1 MTFAEKLMELR
12 KQRGWSQEEL
22 GERLG
27 VTRQTVSKWELGL
40 TTPEM
45 EKLAAMGELFGIS
58 LDELVRGGENYKV
71 VGDVPEQR
79 VIVVRKSRFVNGE
92 FKSEKKVMG
101 KPLVHINL
109 KGRANGFLAIGLMAR
124 GVFAIGL
131 MSMGVVTI
139 GLLSIGVVVL
149 GALAAIGIAASGMI
163 AAGVFAFGAVAA
175 GVFSFGA
182 ISFGWLSYG
191 AVSMGTYTI
200 GALSKGTIAIGANA
214 SGIIALGE
222 DTAGEIQLH
231 LPITA
236 DEFRAVVES
245 RLPNTPKF
253 VTDLFSWFAENVE
266 FNR

>member
-1 MTFAEKLMELR
+1 MTFAEKLTELR

-27 VTRQTVSKWELGL
+27 VTRQTVSKWELGS

-45 EKLAAMGELFGIS
+45 EKLAAMGELFGIT
-58 LDELVRGGENYKV
+58 LDELVRGGESYTV
-71 VGDVPEQR
+71 TGDVPEQK
-79 VIVVRKSRFVNGE
+79 VVVVKRSRFVNGE
-92 FKSEKKVMG
+92 FKSEKKVLG

-109 KGRANGFLAIGLMAR
+109 KGKANGFFAIGLMAR
-124 GVFAIGL
+124 GFFAIGL
-131 MSMGVVTI
+131 LSMGIFSI

-149 GALAAIGIAASGMI
+149 GALGGLGIAAHALI

-182 ISFGWLSYG
+182 VSFGWLSYG

-214 SGIIALGE
+214 SGIIALGK

-236 DEFRAVVES
+236 EEFRAAVES

-253 VTDLFSWFAENVE
+253 ITELFSMFAESVE
-266 FNR
+266 FG